1 LPKPGKDEIVTD
13 SDAVIDLEGTQQ
25 ARFTSAEQAGL
36 ARAVRASIRSQVIDL
51 LDRHGLLH
59 KSDLQRCPVCGDKV
73 IVLEQP
79 GTFVYDRARDRRICA
94 ACGAERDLLVILDPV
109 VEIGGEG

>member
-1 LPKPGKDEIVTD
+1 MSDP
-13 SDAVIDLEGTQQ
+13 DAVIDLEGSP
-25 ARFTSAEQAGL
+25 ARFTSAEQEGPELASL
-36 ARAVRASIRSQVIDL
+36 ARAVRASIRSQVVDL
-51 LDRHGLLH
+51 LERHGLLH
-59 KSDLQRCPVCGDKV
+59 RSDLERCPVCGDKV

-79 GTFVYDRARDRRICA
+79 GTFVYDRAHDRRICA

>member
-1 LPKPGKDEIVTD
+1 MFRRNSYPWAEGCHRGCAGANPSWRKCPFRPLGNVPSARYSSIKRGKDEIVSD
-13 SDAVIDLEGTQQ
+13 SDAVIDLDSTKQ

-59 KSDLQRCPVCGDKV
+59 KSDLV
-73 IVLEQP
+73 
-79 GTFVYDRARDRRICA
+79 
-94 ACGAERDLLVILDPV
+94 
-109 VEIGGEG
+109 

>member
-1 LPKPGKDEIVTD
+1 VTD
-13 SDAVIDLEGTQQ
+13 SDAVIDLEGTRP
-25 ARFTSAEQAGL
+25 RFTSAEQAGPEQARL

-51 LDRHGLLH
+51 LDRHGLLN
-59 KSDLQRCPVCGDKV
+59 KADVQRCPSCGDKV

-79 GTFVYDRARDRRICA
+79 GTFVYDRAADRRICT
-94 ACGAERDLLVILDPV
+94 ACGAERDLLVILDPA

>member
-1 LPKPGKDEIVTD
+1 MTD
-13 SDAVIDLEGTQQ
+13 SDAVIDLEAQ
-25 ARFTSAEQAGL
+25 RPLFTSAEQAGL

-51 LDRHGLLH
+51 LDRHGLLN
-59 KSDLQRCPVCGDKV
+59 KADVQRCPSCGDKV

-94 ACGAERDLLVILDPV
+94 ACGAERDLHVILDPDE
-109 VEIGGEG
+109 EIGGEG